1 MGTLA
6 SNPSTRQGQAD
17 LGVGGQLSP
26 GLHDE
31 TLSQTKKEINK

>member
-1 MGTLA
+1 MGSHA
-6 SNPSTRQGQAD
+6 SNPSTQQGQAD

-31 TLSQTKKEINK
+31 TLSQTKKEVNK